1 MSIYANLFQY
11 RPRENRNPR
20 EDFLS
25 AALADVLNRLPPQK
39 SIEFVSDVL
48 LRDNSHRNN
57 WLSFIDTLISTI
69 IEPTLYWATQVRVTS
84 IINNKFNRY
93 GIIDMLL
100 FVEGREAIIIEN
112 KIVASI
118 GYTKDEDDNERLDGN
133 ESMSSSIVSV
143 EESNQLQVYGH
154 WLGRRCAESKWRG
167 ALVLLTHFTEPPVD
181 FHGSNGKYGVPT
193 LGVCRWGAV
202 WRWMKGTGAQAN
214 PNTGIDMWL
223 ELCAEM
229 AEFLEEQNMTSE
241 YMTIHDVASAENF
254 VSSAARFARTF
265 EEAIKAIEP
274 VRVALSKENLSP
286 NTIDRN
292 RPCYDARAG
301 AVWTWFYVKRPLK
314 KRTQRLVFR
323 LGYTFSGRFRMV
335 ARR

>member
-112 KIVASI
+112 KIGASI

-193 LGVCRWGAV
+193 LGFVGGALF
-202 WRWMKGTGAQAN
+202 GA
-214 PNTGIDMWL
+214 G
-223 ELCAEM
+223 
-229 AEFLEEQNMTSE
+229 
-241 YMTIHDVASAENF
+241 
-254 VSSAARFARTF
+254 
-265 EEAIKAIEP
+265 
-274 VRVALSKENLSP
+274 
-286 NTIDRN
+286 
-292 RPCYDARAG
+292 
-301 AVWTWFYVKRPLK
+301 
-314 KRTQRLVFR
+314 
-323 LGYTFSGRFRMV
+323 
-335 ARR
+335 